1 MTRRALAA
9 LVALPLVVGV
19 VAVLAALRHLLRLA
33 RGEPASEDPDVP
45 TPEPS
50 VGLAVGLAV
59 DSLVTLPVGL
69 LASTGTTS
77 AYRRSSDELDA
88 AVTLYDALGWLEA
101 PLRRHLPPPPLTD
114 PDLAPG
120 RAAGLETLRF
130 PSGWAPQ
137 EDEPGRERWQSFEDN
152 RRVPVTLLRHGDR
165 PRPWLIAVHGQGMGR
180 PSDVRMLG
188 VRRLHHQLGV
198 NVAMPVLPL
207 HGARAAGLT
216 PERQFVSNLYLLNN
230 VLGLSQAVWDLRRLL
245 TWLHEV
251 EEAPAVG
258 VLGVSLGAYVGSLLS
273 TLVDDLACVV
283 AVVPTSDL
291 AESLRAAEP
300 VVTSKRRLHRALHD
314 ERSDAVHRLVSPLAG
329 PCLVPR
335 DRRFIVAGQ
344 VDQIAPPAGAAA
356 LWRHWERPSIE
367 WRARGHVTTFRSE
380 EYDVHIAAVLTAAGL
395 STRGSRCAS

>member
-9 LVALPLVVGV
+9 VVALPLLVGV
-19 VAVLAALRHLLRLA
+19 VAVLAALRRLLRLA

-88 AVTLYDALGWLEA
+88 AITLYDALGWLEA

-137 EDEPGRERWQSFEDN
+137 EDEPGRERWQSFADN

-188 VRRLHHQLGV
+188 VRRLHHELGV

-207 HGARAAGLT
+207 HGARAAGFDPGTAVRLE
-216 PERQFVSNLYLLNN
+216 PLPAQQRPRSLPGG
-230 VLGLSQAVWDLRRLL
+230 LGPAAAADLAARGRGGAGGRCAGRLARRLRGQ
-245 TWLHEV
+245 
-251 EEAPAVG
+251 PAVDPG
-258 VLGVSLGAYVGSLLS
+258 
-273 TLVDDLACVV
+273 
-283 AVVPTSDL
+283 
-291 AESLRAAEP
+291 R
-300 VVTSKRRLHRALHD
+300 
-314 ERSDAVHRLVSPLAG
+314 
-329 PCLVPR
+329 
-335 DRRFIVAGQ
+335 
-344 VDQIAPPAGAAA
+344 
-356 LWRHWERPSIE
+356 
-367 WRARGHVTTFRSE
+367 
-380 EYDVHIAAVLTAAGL
+380 
-395 STRGSRCAS
+395 